1 MAKSR
6 ITCTHSTIGYPEDQ
20 RLTLKSLGL
29 NKINQS
35 VVKEDSQSLRGMIVK
50 VRHLVTIEEASQ

>member
-1 MAKSR
+1 MAKLRISCSR
-6 ITCTHSTIGYPEDQ
+6 SPIGYPEDQ

-29 NKINQS
+29 NKLNQS
-35 VVKEDSQSLRGMIVK
+35 VVREDSGSLRGMILK

>member
-1 MAKSR
+1 MAKLR
-6 ITCTHSTIGYPEDQ
+6 ITCTHSSIGYPEDQ

>member
-1 MAKSR
+1 MAKLK
-6 ITCTHSTIGYPEDQ
+6 ITCTRSPIGCPEDQ

-29 NKINQS
+29 GKLNQS
-35 VVKEDSQSLRGMIVK
+35 VIKDDSQSLRGMIIK

>member
-1 MAKSR
+1 M
-6 ITCTHSTIGYPEDQ
+6 GYPEDQ

-29 NKINQS
+29 NKLNQS
-35 VVKEDSQSLRGMIVK
+35 VVKDDSQSLRGMIIK

>member
-1 MAKSR
+1 MTKLL
-6 ITCTHSTIGYPEDQ
+6 ITCSRSPIGYPEDQ

-29 NKINQS
+29 NKLHQS
-35 VVKEDSQSLRGMIVK
+35 VIREDSGSLRGMILK